1 MPVPRPT
8 SRAFVGSRLD
18 TLLVTSASFAFSA
31 EQMAA
36 APLSGGIFALDVGP
50 RGSPTASSPLH
61 EAGPTMPIAEETRT
75 VPEKVLKTF
84 CIAVLERVD
93 VPPGEA
99 IEIVDNL
106 VEADLRGVESHGVVR
121 MPIYVQRLAA
131 RATNPRPAIRIVQE
145 TPCSAV
151 VDGDNGMGQIVG
163 IRAMRIAIDKAGAN
177 RTCSFVSV
185 RNSNHFGAAAE
196 YAKMACAHDMIGFA
210 FTIGGI
216 NHMVPWGGAEAMLG
230 NNPFAVALPA
240 GREPAVVLDMACS
253 VAARGKIIVAAK
265 EGVPIPADWAVGPDG
280 RPTTDAAEALKG
292 FVQPVG
298 GPKGYSL
305 TLVVGLLSSM
315 LSGAHFGSE
324 VTHMYDD
331 LERPQNIG
339 HLFGTLPIGLFEE
352 VSAYRRRMEKAVAD
366 MRGVRRAPGVER
378 VYLPGEREEINAARL
393 RQDGI
398 PIGLGVLAELDEM
411 GAAYGLNLS
420 GRIGGAA

>member
-1 MPVPRPT
+1 M
-8 SRAFVGSRLD
+8 S
-18 TLLVTSASFAFSA
+18 
-31 EQMAA
+31 
-36 APLSGGIFALDVGP
+36 
-50 RGSPTASSPLH
+50 
-61 EAGPTMPIAEETRT
+61 IAEETRT
-75 VPEKVLKTF
+75 IPEKVLKTF
-84 CIAVLERVD
+84 CINVLEKVG
-93 VPPGEA
+93 VPTSDA
-99 IEIVDNL
+99 VEIVDNL

-131 RATNPRPAIRIVQE
+131 KATNPRPTIKIVRE
-145 TPCSAV
+145 TPSSAV
-151 VDGDNGMGQIVG
+151 VDGDNGMGQLVS
-163 IRAMRIAIDKAGAN
+163 IRAMQIAIDKAKAN
-177 RTCSFVSV
+177 QTCCFVSV

-240 GREPAVVLDMACS
+240 GAETPVVLDMACS

-280 RPTTDAAEALKG
+280 QPTTDAVEALKG

-298 GPKGYSL
+298 GPKGYAL
-305 TLVVGLLSSM
+305 TLIIGLLSSM

-339 HLFGTLPIGLFEE
+339 HLFGVLPIALFED
-352 VSAYRRRMEKAVAD
+352 VATFHRRMEKAVAD
-366 MRGVRRAPGVER
+366 IRGVRRAPGVER
-378 VYLPGEREEINAARL
+378 VYLPGEREEISAERL
-393 RQDGI
+393 RRDGI

-411 GAAYGLNLS
+411 GSAYGLSLS
-420 GRIGGAA
+420 AQIGSAA